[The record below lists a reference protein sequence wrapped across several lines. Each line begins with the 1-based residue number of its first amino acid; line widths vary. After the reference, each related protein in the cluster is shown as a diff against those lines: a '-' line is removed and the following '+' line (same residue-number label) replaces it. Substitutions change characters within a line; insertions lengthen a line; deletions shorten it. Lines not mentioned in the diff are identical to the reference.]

1 MTGQANVAGWAL
13 TGGGLGRDGGK
24 RVGPSGSTQ
33 QGRISF
39 FPKYFSVQKQIQE
52 MPRKCLEARKI
63 LRKFRKFQE
72 KFPELDWSMNNPY
85 IIFGAHEKDFRAF

>member
-1 MTGQANVAGWAL
+1 
-13 TGGGLGRDGGK
+13 
-24 RVGPSGSTQ
+24 
-33 QGRISF
+33 
-39 FPKYFSVQKQIQE
+39 VQKQIQE

-63 LRKFRKFQE
+63 LKKFRKFQE